1 MLSEEC
7 LASTAICTSRGDL
20 DQTFFGKVW
29 TLSKSHFVGLK
40 SKRLDFLAI
49 YLFGYIYIYDYICI
63 YIRIFVEARYV

>member
-20 DQTFFGKVW
+20 DLGKVW
-29 TLSKSHFVGLK
+29 TLSKSFCGLEIK
-40 SKRLDFLAI
+40 TLR
-49 YLFGYIYIYDYICI
+49 LFGYLFVWVYIYMIIYVYI